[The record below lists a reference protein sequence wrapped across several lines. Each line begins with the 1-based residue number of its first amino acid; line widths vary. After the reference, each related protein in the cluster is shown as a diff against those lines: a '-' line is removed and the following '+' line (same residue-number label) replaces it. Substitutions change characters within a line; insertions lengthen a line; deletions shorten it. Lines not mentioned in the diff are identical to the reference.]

1 MAVSLQ
7 IGHLV
12 ILLNHFFIHFI
23 WYSCPHRRP
32 PTSSSAAYSSWHMTH
47 ISGSW
52 LGLVVVALQYLICK
66 CCIIVPSDN
75 LLLSTRPICWKCEF
89 NNLKSSCS
97 CSWGSS
103 ALGVLETSS
112 YKNSDEEESILDI
125 NLCHANIKHELPL
138 AWMTILA
145 KWLRFRAT

>member
-1 MAVSLQ
+1 
-7 IGHLV
+7 
-12 ILLNHFFIHFI
+12 
-23 WYSCPHRRP
+23 
-32 PTSSSAAYSSWHMTH
+32 MTH

-52 LGLVVVALQYLICK
+52 LGLGLVVVVALQYLICK

-75 LLLSTRPICWKCEF
+75 LLLSTGPIICWKCEF

-125 NLCHANIKHELPL
+125 NLCHVNVKHELPL
-138 AWMTILA
+138 AWIVAAASLTLGFCISLESSKTSASLSSLLPICSHSTFVTWQTI
-145 KWLRFRAT
+145 KVS